1 MKTVDKIT
9 LYLGSSQ
16 STPLAKVRDALVE
29 AGADAQS
36 NARRWLA
43 LGMVAEQMGC
53 RLSGM
58 DLILPAG
65 ASIVASPVM
74 PVVDRAS
81 QNFVAPMPER
91 DKHIVASSGP
101 SSMRESPS
109 AHTAGAPQSNGLMA
123 NLRGLSGQR
132 G

>member
-9 LYLGSSQ
+9 LYLGSSS
-16 STPLAKVRDALVE
+16 STPLAKVREALVE

-58 DLILPAG
+58 DFILPAG
-65 ASIVASPVM
+65 GNVVASSVM
-74 PVVDRAS
+74 PVVERAS
-81 QNFVAPMPER
+81 QNFVARMPEQ
-91 DKHIVASSGP
+91 DKLNVANNGSSSVSEP
-101 SSMRESPS
+101 LS
-109 AHTAGAPQSNGLMA
+109 AHTSRAPQASGLMA
-123 NLRGLSGQR
+123 NLRGLSGR
-132 G
+132 